1 MVDEGSDRSLLGL
14 GQVCSGE
21 AGREWVLACSPRR
34 NVVPSEFHE
43 VAVREVESRG
53 EPLEDS
59 RRRFLNLSSL
69 ELLEVGSRDTGVAGD
84 FTK

>member
-1 MVDEGSDRSLLGL
+1 M
-14 GQVCSGE
+14 
-21 AGREWVLACSPRR
+21 LACSPRR

-53 EPLEDS
+53 EALEDS
-59 RRRFLNLSSL
+59 RRRLVNLSSL
-69 ELLEVGSRDTGVAGD
+69 ELLEVRRRDTRLAGD